1 MRPAGSAC
9 ALFFWSTLFILVG
22 VSIDRETEG
31 GVLADEETDVQ
42 EPEEY
47 RVILLNDDY
56 TTMEFVVAVIISVFH
71 KDLFEATRVML
82 DVHRKGRGVVGTYT
96 YDIAA
101 TKVSK
106 VHEMARENGFPLKCV
121 MEKA

>member
-1 MRPAGSAC
+1 MA
-9 ALFFWSTLFILVG
+9 
-22 VSIDRETEG
+22 TEKDIQG
-31 GVLADEETDVQ
+31 DVLIEEDIEFK

-56 TTMEFVVAVIISVFH
+56 TTMEFVVAVIMSVFH
-71 KDLFEATRVML
+71 KGLFEATRVML
-82 DVHRKGRGVVGTYT
+82 DVHRKGKGIVGIYT

-101 TKVSK
+101 TKISK
-106 VHEMARENGFPLKCV
+106 VHGMARENGFPLKCI

>member
-1 MRPAGSAC
+1 MA
-9 ALFFWSTLFILVG
+9 TENDI
-22 VSIDRETEG
+22 EG
-31 GVLADEETDVQ
+31 GVLADEETDVR

-56 TTMEFVVAVIISVFH
+56 TTMEFVVAVIMSVFH
-71 KDLFEATRVML
+71 KDLFEATRVMF

-101 TKVSK
+101 TKVHK

>member
-1 MRPAGSAC
+1 VA
-9 ALFFWSTLFILVG
+9 TENEIDVG
-22 VSIDRETEG
+22 VLI
-31 GVLADEETDVQ
+31 DEEAETR
-42 EPEEY
+42 EPDEY

-56 TTMEFVVAVIISVFH
+56 TTMEFVVAVIMSVFH

-82 DVHRKGRGVVGTYT
+82 DVHRKGRGVVGAYT

-101 TKVSK
+101 TKINK
-106 VHEMARENGFPLKCV
+106 VHAMARENGFPLKCI